1 MKTLISLLVAVL
13 LSVVVAGCN
22 LDVPSIAS
30 ATCTRYVNGSPG
42 KPTLLSPGQIRELS
56 EWFASHRSGWS
67 QSVVTYVPVVELR
80 VAHDNGTTSVVN
92 VRPRKI
98 VIYGSFGQSER
109 ELSEAEA
116 STLHRVLQNGA

>member
-1 MKTLISLLVAVL
+1 MKTPISLLVAVL
-13 LSVVVAGCN
+13 LSVAIAGCN

-30 ATCTRYVNGSPG
+30 VTCTRYVGGSPG
-42 KPTLLSPGQIRELS
+42 KLTPLSSSQIRHLT

-80 VAHDNGTTSVVN
+80 IEHGNGTASVVN
-92 VRPRKI
+92 VGPLKI

-109 ELSEAEA
+109 TLSEAEA
-116 STLHRVLQNGA
+116 NTLLRVLQDGA